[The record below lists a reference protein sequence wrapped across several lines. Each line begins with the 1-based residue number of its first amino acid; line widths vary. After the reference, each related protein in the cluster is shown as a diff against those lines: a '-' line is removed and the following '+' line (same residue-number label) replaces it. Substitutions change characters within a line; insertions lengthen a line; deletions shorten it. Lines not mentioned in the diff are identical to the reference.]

1 MTSRADPKI
10 DHIETPIVIQKVAR
24 SRLWSL
30 YVFLY
35 NPDIQPPPY
44 RRLYTIWTLGS
55 FHLMLLESFRFEDEN
70 EYEYEISPKVFAP
83 FLKKRHFEKLHFTFF
98 LAKKSSYGYLH

>member
-35 NPDIQPPPY
+35 NPDIQPLPY
-44 RRLYTIWTLGS
+44 RRLSILYG
-55 FHLMLLESFRFEDEN
+55 HLALF
-70 EYEYEISPKVFAP
+70 I
-83 FLKKRHFEKLHFTFF
+83 
-98 LAKKSSYGYLH
+98 

>member
-1 MTSRADPKI
+1 MTSRTDPKI

-35 NPDIQPPPY
+35 NPDIQPLPY
-44 RRLYTIWTLGS
+44 RRLSILYG
-55 FHLMLLESFRFEDEN
+55 HLALF
-70 EYEYEISPKVFAP
+70 I
-83 FLKKRHFEKLHFTFF
+83 
-98 LAKKSSYGYLH
+98 

>member
-35 NPDIQPPPY
+35 NPDIQPLPY

-70 EYEYEISPKVFAP
+70 EYEYEI
-83 FLKKRHFEKLHFTFF
+83 
-98 LAKKSSYGYLH
+98 

>member
-10 DHIETPIVIQKVAR
+10 DHIETPIETQKVAR
-24 SRLWSL
+24 CRLWPL
-30 YVFLY
+30 HVFLY
-35 NPDIQPPPY
+35 NPDIQPLSY

-70 EYEYEISPKVFAP
+70 EYEYEI
-83 FLKKRHFEKLHFTFF
+83 
-98 LAKKSSYGYLH
+98 